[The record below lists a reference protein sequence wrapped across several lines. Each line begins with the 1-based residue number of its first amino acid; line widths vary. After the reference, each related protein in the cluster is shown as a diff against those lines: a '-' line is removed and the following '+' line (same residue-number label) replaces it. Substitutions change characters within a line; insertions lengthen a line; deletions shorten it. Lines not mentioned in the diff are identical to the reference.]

1 MKSTYLTF
9 SLFHNDIEYRVS
21 GLYTPPDPGQTS
33 GPPEKCWP
41 PEDHSF
47 EIDEVHC
54 GDKDV
59 SLFPQHII
67 DHLDNLALEKAA
79 EIYHDQKDF

>member
-21 GLYTPPDPGQTS
+21 GLYTPPDPGQTL

-47 EIDEVHC
+47 EIDEAHPV
-54 GDKDV
+54 GDEFYDMPGW
-59 SLFPQHII
+59 LCET
-67 DHLDNLALEKAA
+67 LDALALEKAA